1 MTWTGLPPIGVRSRN
16 HQKKSQG
23 YFYGAGRCERKRWQ
37 RRYFLGKYC
46 LKLLDL
52 TDLEIWSK
60 RILPFLDGFGQNEL
74 MDEPLFL
81 KVRPGDAVLY
91 EKDQIGKVLTFVG
104 GSRDPDAPSLF
115 QIANVDSGEIRW
127 IHGEEVTDIVSEY
140 RTTIKKPSTFYEQIQ
155 QQQQ

>member
-1 MTWTGLPPIGVRSRN
+1 MLGLD
-16 HQKKSQG
+16 
-23 YFYGAGRCERKRWQ
+23 F
-37 RRYFLGKYC
+37 
-46 LKLLDL
+46 
-52 TDLEIWSK
+52 LEIWSK
-60 RILPFLDGFGQNEL
+60 GILPFLDGFGQNEL

-104 GSRDPDAPSLF
+104 GSPDPDAPSLF

-140 RTTIKKPSTFYEQIQ
+140 RTTIKKPSSLYEEIKQLQKREAICPSSDYSF
-155 QQQQ
+155 

>member
-1 MTWTGLPPIGVRSRN
+1 MPIQVWESEDGT
-16 HQKKSQG
+16 
-23 YFYGAGRCERKRWQ
+23 
-37 RRYFLGKYC
+37 

-52 TDLEIWSK
+52 TALEIWSK
-60 RILPFLDGFGQNEL
+60 RILPLLDGFGQNEL

-127 IHGEEVTDIVSEY
+127 IHVEEVSEIVPEY

-155 QQQQ
+155 QQQQQQQ